1 MLAYGADE
9 TSLTLEQQT
18 QCAEIIAAGK
28 AILIERNTINSA
40 CAIADIGQEL
50 QRVSIIQ
57 TINVE
62 TNVSQVNENKLPE
75 LPESVLAQI
84 AAYATDL
91 QRPNSLT
98 QDQITRCAAVGTESL
113 KATDIELFFI
123 KKIKKEFVSK
133 TPGDTINNI
142 LNERQNSNNGQVQ
155 RLLNLDFKH
164 FVEEG
169 LQASRV

>member
-9 TSLTLEQQT
+9 TSLTLVQQT

-28 AILIERNTINSA
+28 AILIARNNRNSA

-57 TINVE
+57 NHPCRE
-62 TNVSQVNENKLPE
+62 QAESQEHENKLPE

-98 QDQITRCAAVGTESL
+98 QDQVQDA
-113 KATDIELFFI
+113 
-123 KKIKKEFVSK
+123 
-133 TPGDTINNI
+133 
-142 LNERQNSNNGQVQ
+142 Q
-155 RLLNLDFKH
+155 RLVL
-164 FVEEG
+164 
-169 LQASRV
+169 RV